1 MTSSSTRWLPLTG
14 ILFIA
19 LVVTGILLGGE
30 TPTASDTPEAIGAY
44 YTDNKGQIQLGVLL
58 FGLGLMSAVVF
69 ASYLRTILD
78 RGDGETGILPRAAF
92 AGIVIFAA
100 GAAFDGTLLFAM
112 SEAVDDIDPVQ
123 LQTMQA
129 VWDNDFVPV
138 ALGTVLFVL
147 ASGLSIVRHRSL
159 PVWLGWLAIL
169 VGIVGLTP
177 YGFFAFI
184 ATGVWVVAVSVVL
197 LMSEGSAATAVVE

>member
-1 MTSSSTRWLPLTG
+1 MNTSTTKWLPLTG
-14 ILFIA
+14 IVFVA
-19 LVVTGILLGGE
+19 LVATGILLAGD
-30 TPTASDTPEAIGAY
+30 TPSASDTPEAIGAY
-44 YTDNKGQIQLGVLL
+44 YTENKSQIQLGVLL

-69 ASYLRTILD
+69 GSYLRTILD

-92 AGIVIFAA
+92 AGIVILAA

-147 ASGLSIVRHRSL
+147 ACGVSIVRHRSL

-177 YGFFAFI
+177 FGFFAFI
-184 ATGVWVVAVSVVL
+184 ATGGWVVAVCVVL
-197 LMSEGSAATAVVE
+197 LMSEGSAANPVVE